1 MLTINLSKTDS
12 VAGVYLA
19 ALRDV
24 SIQNDRLKFRYNLKR
39 LGEILAYEVSKSLDY
54 SPSDVKTPL
63 GTAQV
68 NLLKEQP
75 VVIAIMRA
83 ALPFFEGVISIFDE
97 ADSGFVGAY
106 RAPDFQTTKA
116 INTNYIASGSLTGKT
131 VVLVDPM
138 LATGKSLLDAISKL
152 EDLGEPEKW
161 IILSVIAA
169 PEGIANLDK
178 HLPENSTVWC
188 GAIDERLNEKSY
200 IVPGL
205 GDAGDLAYGEKV

>member
-1 MLTINLSKTDS
+1 VLTINLSQTDS

-24 SIQNDRLKFRYNLKR
+24 SIQNDRLKFRYNLTR
-39 LGEILAYEVSKSLDY
+39 LGAILAYEVSKSLDY
-54 SPSDVKTPL
+54 SPSNVETPL

-68 NLLKEQP
+68 NFLKEQP
-75 VVIAIMRA
+75 VIIAIMRA

-116 INTNYIASGSLTGKT
+116 INTSYIASGNLTGKT

-152 EDLGEPEKW
+152 EGHGKPEKW

-169 PEGIANLDK
+169 PEGIANLEK

-188 GAIDERLNEKSY
+188 VAIDEGLNERSY
-200 IVPGL
+200 IIHGL
-205 GDAGDLAYGEKV
+205 GDAGDLAYGEKI